1 MTKLGDFR
9 KFLVPKLLAKVALIF
24 VDFLVYFERP
34 FKVQTAATTTL
45 LGNILS
51 EIGLLFNLTSG
62 HTVHNHCCGIKEN
75 ESSEMNRKSTKQTNR
90 VLTESCFS
98 CAWLLAIPIFL
109 ASSHGLGKWIL

>member
-1 MTKLGDFR
+1 MTRLGDFR
-9 KFLVPKLLAKVALIF
+9 KFFVPKLLAKVAQIF

-75 ESSEMNRKSTKQTNR
+75 ESSKNEQKIDQTN
-90 VLTESCFS
+90 
-98 CAWLLAIPIFL
+98 
-109 ASSHGLGKWIL
+109 